1 MLGSGKLNLKT
12 PRWRPKQ
19 EFGEQ
24 FTRCLK
30 TNKACFSSIRNKK
43 LAVILE
49 TD

>member
-1 MLGSGKLNLKT
+1 MLGSGRLNLKT
-12 PRWRPKQ
+12 QKRRPKQ

-30 TNKACFSSIRNKK
+30 TTKAWFSGIRNKK

-49 TD
+49 TG